1 MDSATGSTTSRT
13 NAPSR
18 DIVVSKYGNYED
30 QPRNEVDT
38 RLSHE
43 GR

>member
-1 MDSATGSTTSRT
+1 MDSATGSTISHT
-13 NAPSR
+13 NAPR
-18 DIVVSKYGNYED
+18 RGIVVSKYRNYED

-43 GR
+43 GQ